1 MFLRK
6 EHFTCYRTA
15 SRQRL
20 CSPKLSSEIA
30 WRLSEVLTSP
40 FSSPLFKRLRLHVGF
55 KSCVRV
61 SEFSVDPENSD
72 SLAADECDWTP
83 SRRRDRLFPGSRTQ
97 HESSASVPPARFTWM
112 YSFCFCTFSM
122 KTLISHL
129 TSDVKH
135 SLHLTNSR
143 FYRSLS
149 ILDME
154 IFLAFSLSLINENR
168 DSSDSTEDQW
178 LESRLG
184 LERLWLWLDWRNDE
198 VNYWVHLVFSVKFC
212 TVF

>member
-154 IFLAFSLSLINENR
+154 IFWLFLCRWSTRTETRLTRQKIN
-168 DSSDSTEDQW
+168 DSSLDLDSKDFDFDLTEEMMRW
-178 LESRLG
+178 IIEFI
-184 LERLWLWLDWRNDE
+184 WR
-198 VNYWVHLVFSVKFC
+198 FQ
-212 TVF
+212 